1 MSTQD
6 KKFIYSGPSWALQSF
21 DTSQGREP
29 NPTSLLQEWGLAHI
43 ADNVSGRGSNFVRQ
57 FRHFTDTDLPIVYV
71 MCEPLV
77 VYENNMKRFGKYQHK
92 YNGKWQELWQHRR
105 ELNRQHMHQLAEL
118 PNRVAVIGAHSDVS
132 DVPDSITVIDPS
144 WQNYLRLEAGLDTGY
159 NWGVEVLH
167 RQMFGGELIYRFSKS
182 DDRWI
187 NTFPKASRFIVDL
200 IHDQF
205 EVWKALEKHNLF
217 CDVHPNRR
225 ANELYAQHTLNSV
238 LEFVNA

>member
-1 MSTQD
+1 MRSTQD

-29 NPTSLLQEWGLAHI
+29 NPTSILQEWGLAHI

-71 MCEPLV
+71 MCEPLAAHD
-77 VYENNMKRFGKYQHK
+77 NNTKRFNKYYHK
-92 YNGKWQELWQHRR
+92 YNGKWQELWQHRQ
-105 ELNRQHMHQLAEL
+105 ELNQQQMHQLAQL

-132 DVPDSITVIDPS
+132 DVPDEITVIDPS
-144 WQNYLRLEAGLDTGY
+144 WQNYLRQLAGLDTGY

-167 RQMFGGELIYRFSKS
+167 RQMFGSNRHIDLH
-182 DDRWI
+182 
-187 NTFPKASRFIVDL
+187 PKASRFIVDL

-225 ANELYAQHTLNSV
+225 ANELYAQHTLDSV
-238 LEFVNA
+238 LEFIGV